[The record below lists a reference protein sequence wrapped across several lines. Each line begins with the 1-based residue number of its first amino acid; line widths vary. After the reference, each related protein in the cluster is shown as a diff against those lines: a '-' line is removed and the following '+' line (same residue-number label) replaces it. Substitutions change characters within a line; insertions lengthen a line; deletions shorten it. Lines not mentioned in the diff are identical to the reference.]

1 MKSMAIVTELANL
14 RQLSVGP
21 EAALSL
27 LVGQVITQLTMSD
40 PHSIPEHPE
49 KIAIAIALMITLQVR
64 SVHFVWDSALM
75 YENA

>member
-1 MKSMAIVTELANL
+1 MSVSLQSAPGDAFVTDMVKL

-27 LVGQVITQLTMSD
+27 LVGQVVTQITMSD

-49 KIAIAIALMITLQVR
+49 KIAIAIALMITLQV
-64 SVHFVWDSALM
+64 
-75 YENA
+75 